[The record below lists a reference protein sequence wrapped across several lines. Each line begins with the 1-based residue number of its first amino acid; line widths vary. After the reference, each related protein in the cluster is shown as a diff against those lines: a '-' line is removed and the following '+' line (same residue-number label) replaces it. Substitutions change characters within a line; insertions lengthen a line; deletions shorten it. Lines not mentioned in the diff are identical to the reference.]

1 METNKAGSNK
11 KKKTPKYSDLILTI
25 DQDENIIKFN
35 DECERISGHTKNNIL
50 NQNFFDTLIP
60 RRYQHQ
66 WKKVLDSVR
75 ENKLIDDFSL
85 PLLTNNG
92 HEIMISWSSFPVK
105 DVDGVVEDIGLV
117 GQIVTSWDDSEKVP
131 IAEDD
136 KSFDSGYFDEFE
148 RVVKELEKKN
158 VELENKNKSL
168 EKKLDKLKNKDSSG
182 FKTDVVGKS
191 LYTFSDIFGNKK
203 QREELAALMQDLDDR
218 EKRLNKIHE
227 KLDKEKLRI
236 TKQKNDFIRW
246 REKLEQLESDIES
259 RHKWVI
265 NKEQAFEKCS
275 LDDNNISRIVAT
287 DDENFSLDMFNEIN
301 DCAAVV
307 QRGVFKQINLSFA
320 DLLGYST
327 DEIID
332 KSIFDFIEPEGLSG
346 VEEYYF
352 NRLKGDEVS
361 DFDTMFL
368 TKNNSKISVEVSTK
382 SIVFNGEK
390 AEIVIFK
397 KLDVKKESFK
407 K

>member
-1 METNKAGSNK
+1 METNKEK
-11 KKKTPKYSDLILTI
+11 LDTKKKTSKYSDLILTI

-35 DECERISGHTKNNIL
+35 DECERISGYTKNNIL
-50 NQNFFDTLIP
+50 NQSFFDTLIP
-60 RRYQHQ
+60 KRYQQQ

-105 DVDGVVEDIGLV
+105 DVDGIVEDIGLV

-131 IAEDD
+131 IVESD
-136 KSFDSGYFDEFE
+136 KSFDSSYFDEFE

-158 VELENKNKSL
+158 AELEKKNQSL
-168 EKKLDKLKNKDSSG
+168 EKKRDKLKNKDSSG
-182 FKTDVVGKS
+182 VKTDVVGKS

-203 QREELAALMQDLDDR
+203 QREELVALMQDLDDR
-218 EKRLNKIHE
+218 EKRLNKIQN
-227 KLDKEKLRI
+227 KLEKEKLKI

-246 REKLEQLESDIES
+246 RERLEQLESGIES
-259 RHKWVI
+259 RHKWVM
-265 NKEQAFEKCS
+265 NKEQALEKCS
-275 LDDNNISRIVAT
+275 LDDNNISRVAT
-287 DDENFSLDMFNEIN
+287 DDENFHPDMFNQIN
-301 DCAAVV
+301 ECAAVV
-307 QRGVFKQINLSFA
+307 QRGVFKQINTSFA
-320 DLLGYST
+320 DLLGYTAS
-327 DEIID
+327 EIVD

-368 TKNNSKISVEVSTK
+368 TKDNAKVSVEVSTK
-382 SIVFNGEK
+382 PIVFNGEK

-397 KLDVKKESFK
+397 KLDVKKEI
-407 K
+407 

>member
-1 METNKAGSNK
+1 METNKTGSDK
-11 KKKTPKYSDLILTI
+11 KKKTPEYNDLILTI
-25 DQDENIIKFN
+25 DQNENIIKFN

-60 RRYQHQ
+60 RRYQQQ
-66 WKKVLDSVR
+66 WKKVIDSVR

-131 IAEDD
+131 IVEDD

-158 VELENKNKSL
+158 TELENKNKSL

-182 FKTDVVGKS
+182 VKTDVVGKS

-227 KLDKEKLRI
+227 KLEKEKLRI

-265 NKEQAFEKCS
+265 NKEQALEKCS
-275 LDDNNISRIVAT
+275 LDDNNISRVVAT
-287 DDENFSLDMFNEIN
+287 DDENFSLDSFNKID

-307 QRGVFKQINLSFA
+307 QRGVFKQINASFA
-320 DLLGYST
+320 DLLGYNT
-327 DEIID
+327 NEIID

-368 TKNNSKISVEVSTK
+368 TKDNSKISVEVSTK
-382 SIVFNGEK
+382 PIVFNGEK

-397 KLDVKKESFK
+397 KLDIKKEV
-407 K
+407 